1 MDQEFAKKWAKRH
14 PKGAANS
21 MRHTP
26 LGLSNRRPG
35 RIRPE
40 LGPIRDALARLG
52 DPQLAQPSILIVGTN
67 GKGSTAAMLDA
78 VLEAHGVSTGLTT
91 SPHLIFVEER
101 IRIGGETI
109 DRAGLESYLA
119 RLAGF
124 QDLTFFETVT
134 CAAFL
139 AFREAGVEVA
149 VLEAGMGGS
158 WDATR
163 VAESS
168 IAGITN
174 VGSDHAA
181 WLGDDALDRARDKG
195 TPLRSAH
202 QAVIGPGLA
211 PELIEALG
219 SPHAIPASQLIEV
232 TPQDIGRLLL
242 AWDDSTLEV
251 PSPLVGDHQVANVH
265 LALALARCAEAAG
278 LLARLEPEAIAR
290 GLARVHWPG
299 RLSEHV
305 VGGRKVLVDVAHNCE
320 GAEALAAHLARQ
332 PQRRN
337 LLFSCLDDKDVEAM
351 ARVLAPVVDDVA
363 VCQLEDDRAMP
374 VERVAAAFPGAAQ
387 AGDPM
392 AALGCLSDPVVAA
405 GSLRLVGAL
414 LEVAEEGVG
423 S

>member
-1 MDQEFAKKWAKRH
+1 MDQEFAEKWVKRH

-21 MRHTP
+21 MRYTP
-26 LGLSNRRPG
+26 LGLRNRRPG

-40 LGPIRDALARLG
+40 LGPIRDALVRLG
-52 DPQLAQPSILIVGTN
+52 NPQLAQPSILIVGTN
-67 GKGSTAAMLDA
+67 GKGSTAAMLEA

-91 SPHLIFVEER
+91 SPHLISVEER

-109 DRAGLESYLA
+109 DRAGLESNLA
-119 RLAGF
+119 RLARF

-139 AFREAGVEVA
+139 AFADAGVEVA
-149 VLEAGMGGS
+149 ILEAGMGGS

-174 VGSDHAA
+174 VGSDHTA

-195 TPLRSAH
+195 APLRSAH
-202 QAVIGPGLA
+202 QAVIGPGFA
-211 PELIEALG
+211 PELVEALG

-232 TPQDIGRLLL
+232 TPRDVGRLLL

-251 PSPLVGDHQVANVH
+251 SSPLVGDHQVANVH
-265 LALALARCAEAAG
+265 LALALARCAETVG
-278 LLARLEPEAIAR
+278 LLARLEPEAIVR
-290 GLARVHWPG
+290 GLACVHWPG

-305 VGGRKVLVDVAHNCE
+305 VGGRRVLVDAAHNLE
-320 GAEALAAHLARQ
+320 GAQALAAHLARQ

-387 AGDPM
+387 APDPM
-392 AALGCLSDPVVAA
+392 AALGCLTDPVVAA